1 MLVMALL
8 GILNCGLHGHGA
20 LAVLLEVALL
30 DDKHKQLGT
39 RYLLRTT
46 KRTKSNKFGFS
57 GDMSLI
63 NSCALKLCYFDDW
76 STTWYTAND

>member
-8 GILNCGLHGHGA
+8 GTLTCGLHGHGA

-30 DDKHKQLGT
+30 ANKHKQLGT

-46 KRTKSNKFGFS
+46 KRTKSNKF
-57 GDMSLI
+57 
-63 NSCALKLCYFDDW
+63 
-76 STTWYTAND
+76 